1 MATPL
6 ECFSINSA
14 DLNQWL
20 ADQQMM
26 ELGPYEIQVYM
37 ATYDEANDLLTA
49 SLLANTACDET
60 AESLIAQAA
69 VSDAVLRLTASPT
82 PAPPTFSP
90 TFSPTATPTFSPTAA
105 PTPLP
110 TFSPTTTPTFSP
122 TAAPTPLCNDIEG
135 CDDGSFCNFDE
146 GNLGFCLLCE
156 DYELLA
162 DCEVEQ
168 SGLSAEGAADCR
180 EQCFVQGATFEDP
193 SDLVVGLGV
202 GVGGGGIILCM
213 GLFFFCMRD
222 RQEEESKKDEGG
234 SELVYQEPS
243 PGSNAAPGQMEVHV
257 DDSLPA
263 STV

>member
-105 PTPLP
+105 PTPL
-110 TFSPTTTPTFSP
+110 
-122 TAAPTPLCNDIEG
+122 CNDIEG

-180 EQCFVQGATFEDP
+180 EQCFVQGAKFEDP
-193 SDLVVGLGV
+193 SDLAVGLGV

-213 GLFFFCMRD
+213 GLFAFCMRD
-222 RQEEESKKDEGG
+222 RRRQEEESKKDEGG